1 MSIFCC
7 PVCKGSLK
15 IEERSYKCE
24 NGHSFD
30 ISKEGYVNL
39 ILSNKSTDASGDDK
53 EMVRAR
59 TEFLDGGFY
68 SPLREKMSQLL
79 CELCPENP
87 VILDAGCGEG
97 YYTSAYSL
105 LSENVFGID
114 ISKSAVKHA
123 SKRCKNAHFAIG
135 SVYHLPVLSGLCDAV
150 VNCFSPNAPDEFL
163 RVLKDGG
170 YLLYVVPAK
179 RHLWE
184 LKSILYDNPYEN
196 EEKTEF
202 YEGFSHVSV
211 EQVTTKFALECNKE
225 ILNLF
230 HMTPYTWNT
239 PKECRERLMNLE
251 RLDVT
256 ADFRIHVYK
265 ANKN

>member
-7 PVCKGSLK
+7 PVCKGALE
-15 IEERSYKCE
+15 IEEKSYKCE
-24 NGHSFD
+24 NGHCFD

-39 ILSNKSTDASGDDK
+39 ILSNKSGDVSGDDK

-59 TEFLDGGFY
+59 TEFLDKGFY
-68 SPLREKMSQLL
+68 SPLREKMSHLL
-79 CELCPENP
+79 SELCPEKP

-97 YYTSAYSL
+97 YYTSEYSL
-105 LSENVFGID
+105 LSDNVFGID

-135 SVYHLPVLSGLCDAV
+135 SVYHLPVLDNCCDAV
-150 VNCFSPNAPDEFL
+150 INCFSPNAPDEFL
-163 RVLKDGG
+163 RVLKSDG

-184 LKSILYDNPYEN
+184 LKSLLYDNPYEN
-196 EEKTEF
+196 EEKTED
-202 YEGFSHVSV
+202 YEGFELISV
-211 EQVTTKFALECNKE
+211 EKVTTKFTLESNKE

-239 PKECRERLMNLE
+239 PKECRERLMSFD

-256 ADFRIHVYK
+256 ADFRIHIFRAK
-265 ANKN
+265 KN